1 MKKAVI
7 LIALALFLSTGI
19 ALAEQ
24 VNLNTATKAELVELP
39 GIGGTKAEAIVAY
52 RETHEDFK
60 TLADLNA
67 VEGIGDAT
75 VAGLKGKATTGN
87 SE

>member
-1 MKKAVI
+1 MKKAII
-7 LIALALFLSTGI
+7 LIALALFLSTGV

-24 VNLNTATKAELVELP
+24 VNVNTATQAELVELP
-39 GIGGTKAEAIVAY
+39 GIGQTKAEAIVTY

-67 VEGIGDAT
+67 VEGIGDVT
-75 VAGLKGKATTGN
+75 VAGLEGKATTGS